1 MQRALL
7 YLSMK
12 TNINV
17 SIIILFLVVFATW
30 EYTSS
35 LFVHHYRFVL
45 LHYVKFKYII
55 IVIVIFITIICT
67 FNLHFVIRL
76 KHISGRHGLLQ
87 LAQTT
92 VDLVAE
98 LGAGVLLG
106 TRPPPASRGGGGH
119 ALVQTVDSRPGQQA
133 LVYSM

>member
-1 MQRALL
+1 MYLL
-7 YLSMK
+7 LG
-12 TNINV
+12 NIH
-17 SIIILFLVVFATW
+17 L
-30 EYTSS
+30 
-35 LFVHHYRFVL
+35 HYYRSVL
-45 LHYVKFKYII
+45 LHYVKFTYII
-55 IVIVIFITIICT
+55 IIIFITIICT

-76 KHISGRHGLLQ
+76 KHICGRHGLLQ

-119 ALVQTVDSRPGQQA
+119 ALVQTVDSRPEQMENLIFTLFKKYKKTSFGLFHA
-133 LVYSM
+133 VERNLT